1 MEIEDF
7 VLDEKMLMVDVSFP
21 WYADFVNY
29 LACNVLPPDLNSRQN
44 KKFLHDV
51 RFYQWDDLC
60 YSIDVLIKL
69 Y

>member
-51 RFYQWDDLC
+51 RFYQ
-60 YSIDVLIKL
+60 
-69 Y
+69 